1 MEDSRTYSVYPS
13 DLNIELAFRKF
24 RDYLVE
30 NKYEGG
36 KKTSEGHIFKL
47 NVSPYRTLLA
57 NDFNEFMKLLDKF
70 PNSLPLEVHTSWKK
84 KSDVVFANY
93 IYLSKSK
100 LNVSVNSDDL
110 DIISAIHDKIAEAF
124 QASNPHQEQIERLSK
139 YNLKKSIF
147 LAHRFDEYG
156 NKQAEVLNRF
166 LIRLGFD
173 VKEGSGYEAKDIPD
187 KVGGKIRQQDIFI
200 CLVTPGDTSWILSE
214 AAFAKGHNKYIVII
228 CQEDVTF
235 SKGII
240 GGDYEHLSFPKSN
253 VEKCFSDLVYALPV

>member
-24 RDYLVE
+24 RDYLAE

-93 IYLSKSK
+93 IYLSKSE

-124 QASNPHQEQIERLSK
+124 QASNPRQEQIERLSK

-166 LIRLGFD
+166 LIRL
-173 VKEGSGYEAKDIPD
+173 
-187 KVGGKIRQQDIFI
+187 
-200 CLVTPGDTSWILSE
+200 
-214 AAFAKGHNKYIVII
+214 
-228 CQEDVTF
+228 
-235 SKGII
+235 
-240 GGDYEHLSFPKSN
+240 
-253 VEKCFSDLVYALPV
+253 